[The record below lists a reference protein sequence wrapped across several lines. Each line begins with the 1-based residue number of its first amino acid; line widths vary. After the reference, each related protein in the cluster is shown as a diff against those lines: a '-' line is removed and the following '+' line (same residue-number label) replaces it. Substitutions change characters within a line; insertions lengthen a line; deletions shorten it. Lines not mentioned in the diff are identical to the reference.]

1 MTIATPRRAK
11 EREDLPDRV
20 PSRSVRGRGWLPTI
34 IMIAFFVYFMI
45 PLAWLVI
52 ASTKNN
58 ADLFSTFGF
67 WFSHHFNLFTNIH
80 AVFAY
85 SNGVFLRWMLNSLIY
100 ALVSA
105 AGASFLATAAGYGF
119 AKYQFPAKV
128 LLLGVVLGAIA
139 VPTTALAIPTY
150 LLFSKIGIVNTP
162 WAIILPSLIN
172 PIGVF
177 LMSVYARDAIPDSLI
192 ESGRLDGASDIG
204 IFLRIGLRM
213 LVPGHY
219 HRLPVLA
226 GVHMEQLLPPIGDAE
241 QSKAVPH
248 HSRAR
253 PTECNSKQR
262 RRLAG
267 PVLRCSDRI
276 PALDHPAHRRVPAAA
291 AVLAVRSQR
300 RRSEMIGTGP
310 DAAVCRERDRLRR
323 SVQQKYSSW
332 PGRMRPCRDAGGR

>member
-1 MTIATPRRAK
+1 MTIATQRRTN
-11 EREDLPDRV
+11 EREDLANRV
-20 PSRSVRGRGWLPTI
+20 PSGRVRGRGWLPTI
-34 IMIAFFVYFMI
+34 IMVAFFVYFMI

-119 AKYQFPAKV
+119 AKYQFPARG
-128 LLLGVVLGAIA
+128 LLQGVVIGAIA

-150 LLFSKIGIVNTP
+150 LLFSKIGSVNTP

-177 LMSVYARDAIPDSLI
+177 LMRVYASDAIPDSLI

-213 LVPGHY
+213 LVPGLITVFLFSLVSTWNNY
-219 HRLPVLA
+219 FLPLVMLNNPKLYPITVGLA
-226 GVHMEQLLPPIGDAE
+226 QLNATANNGGGSQALFSVVVTGSLLSIIPLIAAFLLLQRFW
-241 QSKAVPH
+241 QSGLSAGAV
-248 HSRAR
+248 
-253 PTECNSKQR
+253 K
-262 RRLAG
+262 
-267 PVLRCSDRI
+267 
-276 PALDHPAHRRVPAAA
+276 
-291 AVLAVRSQR
+291 
-300 RRSEMIGTGP
+300 
-310 DAAVCRERDRLRR
+310 
-323 SVQQKYSSW
+323 
-332 PGRMRPCRDAGGR
+332 